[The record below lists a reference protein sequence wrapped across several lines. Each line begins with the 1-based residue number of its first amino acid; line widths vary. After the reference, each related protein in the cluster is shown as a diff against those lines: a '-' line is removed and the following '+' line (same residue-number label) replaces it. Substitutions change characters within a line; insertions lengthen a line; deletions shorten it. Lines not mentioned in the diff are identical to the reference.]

1 MKLVYRDNDND
12 EDGDEDDDDDE
23 RTEIFNASLWQL
35 QWWWRWRWEHWQFL
49 LPRSENRA
57 DGEWENMAP
66 ILLPDKQSAP
76 VMIIIMNK
84 FTIIMIKQFPNR
96 KILGESLSLFKEVTF
111 FPMVKNHSC
120 LIILSIHLFSN
131 LSRFYFLTESPFQWV
146 KIICVIIDPF
156 SSNLSHF
163 YFFRCV
169 FSSSISE
176 TNFLS
181 LLIHLSSYL
190 SHFQFFNW

>member
-1 MKLVYRDNDND
+1 M
-12 EDGDEDDDDDE
+12 
-23 RTEIFNASLWQL
+23 SLSNFFGL
-35 QWWWRWRWEHWQFL
+35 
-49 LPRSENRA
+49 ENHKCWPTLETRMRKY
-57 DGEWENMAP
+57 GSYP
-66 ILLPDKQSAP
+66 LPDKQSAF
-76 VMIIIMNK
+76 VMM
-84 FTIIMIKQFPNR
+84 IMIWVAFTF
-96 KILGESLSLFKEVTF
+96 LTESLFAMGTKSFL
-111 FPMVKNHSC
+111 S
-120 LIILSIHLFSN
+120 LSIHLFSN

-146 KIICVIIDPF
+146 KIIFVIIDPF
-156 SSNLSHF
+156 SPNLSHF